1 MSQIL
6 ITRPHGKGADLAQQ
20 LSQEGYQATLFPVLK
35 IDYFT
40 PDNTQL
46 SPLLNADKIIFIS
59 QDAVNA
65 LLALKPDINTK
76 AQFYAVGEQT
86 AEAIWQAFG
95 VRAAV
100 PKQHDSEGL
109 LALKSLQQIDGQNI
123 VLVKG
128 KDGRPTIAKTLK
140 QRGAFLNN
148 LVVYQRSP
156 VEGNSTDWLDH
167 WQSID
172 VKGIVITSNAA
183 VDAIFRQL
191 SVQQLEWLRHC
202 QFYVASA
209 RISEHLAAQQID
221 SANIHIAAGAS
232 DSAMFTCISEG
243 TLMSEDTKPT
253 PQPADTKAAQS
264 STTKVN
270 TKVADSPSA
279 TKKDFA
285 MNQKTN
291 QKTKQETSS
300 PNKQKV
306 SKTGSLALLISLIVA
321 SGVGYQFYQKLNTQ
335 QQANQLINQL
345 SADNQLLSKELQ
357 AVKVAQQTLQ
367 QALFNSEQ
375 KVTTALAASK
385 TETQQ
390 QLESALQR
398 AEQQAYS
405 LNPQEVTSLQRMAEF
420 KLWAE
425 KNYQGAAA
433 VLSRLDALLAEHP
446 GTGAIRQAIHQD
458 LQALS
463 IVEPVAIEA
472 IYLKLHGV
480 SKQVDQLVFNA
491 VALPQEVEQEE
502 QHALSENVSD
512 WQQNLANTWH
522 QMMDGFIKI
531 RHREDVAIEAL
542 LTDQER
548 HLIKQRLS
556 LYLSQ
561 AQDALLTKQASV
573 YFTALNQAS
582 ELVNDY
588 FKQDD
593 PQTQSV
599 LKSLAALNKESLNFN
614 PEITLKSTEQVKE
627 WAQ

>member
-1 MSQIL
+1 MAQIL
-6 ITRPHGKGADLAQQ
+6 ITRPHGKGTDLAQQ
-20 LSQEGYQATLFPVLK
+20 LSQKGYQATLFPVLK

-40 PDNTQL
+40 PNNTQL
-46 SPLLNADKIIFIS
+46 TPLLNADKVIFIS

-156 VEGNSTDWLDH
+156 TEGNSADWLDH

-243 TLMSEDTKPT
+243 TLMSEDTKPI
-253 PQPADTKAAQS
+253 ADTKAAQS

-270 TKVADSPSA
+270 TKVTDSPSA

-285 MNQKTN
+285 M
-291 QKTKQETSS
+291 KQET
-300 PNKQKV
+300 PPTNKQKV

-321 SGVGYQFYQKLNTQ
+321 AGVGYQFYQKLNTQ
-335 QQANQLINQL
+335 QQANQVINQL
-345 SADNQLLSKELQ
+345 SADNQLLGKELQ

-375 KVTTALAASK
+375 KVTAALAASK
-385 TETQQ
+385 TQTQQ

-425 KNYQGAAA
+425 KDYQGATA

-463 IVEPVAIEA
+463 TVEPVAVEA
-472 IYLKLHGV
+472 IYLTLHGV
-480 SKQVDQLVFNA
+480 LGQVDKLVFNA
-491 VALPQEVEQEE
+491 VALPQEVEQED
-502 QHALSENVSD
+502 QHALSENISD
-512 WQQNLANTWH
+512 WQQNLANSW
-522 QMMDGFIKI
+522 QQFKDNFIKI
-531 RHREDVAIEAL
+531 RQREDIAIEPL
-542 LTDQER
+542 LTEQER
-548 HLIKQRLS
+548 HLIQQRLS

-573 YFTALNQAS
+573 YFTALSQA
-582 ELVNDY
+582 EVLVKDY
-588 FKQDD
+588 FKHDD
-593 PQTQSV
+593 ALTKST
-599 LKSLAALNKESLNFN
+599 LKTLQELSKEQLNFS
-614 PEITLKSTEQVKE
+614 PAITLKSTEQVKE

>member
-59 QDAVNA
+59 QDAVKA

-123 VLVKG
+123 ALVKG

-191 SVQQLEWLRHC
+191 SVQQLEWLKHC

-253 PQPADTKAAQS
+253 PQPADIKAAQS

-285 MNQKTN
+285 MNQKT
-291 QKTKQETSS
+291 SS
-300 PNKQKV
+300 TNKQKV

-321 SGVGYQFYQKLNTQ
+321 SGVGFQFYQKFNAQ
-335 QQANQLINQL
+335 QQENRLVDQLYANN
-345 SADNQLLSKELQ
+345 AMLSKELQ
-357 AVKVAQQTLQ
+357 AVKAAQHTLQ

-375 KVTTALAASK
+375 KVAASLAESADNTAK
-385 TETQQ
+385 
-390 QLESALQR
+390 QLANALQR
-398 AEQQAYS
+398 AEQQTYS

-425 KNYQGAAA
+425 HDYKGAAA
-433 VLSRLDALLAEHP
+433 VLARLDSLLAEHP

-463 IVEPVAIEA
+463 TIKPVAIEA

-480 SKQVDQLVFNA
+480 IKQVDELAFNS
-491 VALPQEVEQEE
+491 VSLPEEVVEQ
-502 QHALSENVSD
+502 HSNVLSENVSE
-512 WQQNLANTWH
+512 WRQNLAKSWQQFKDFFVKVRT
-522 QMMDGFIKI
+522 
-531 RHREDVAIEAL
+531 REEMVVAPFLSE
-542 LTDQER
+542 QER
-548 HLIKQRLS
+548 HLVKQRLS
-556 LYLSQ
+556 LYLAQ
-561 AQDALLTKQASV
+561 AQDALLTKQSSV
-573 YFTALNQAS
+573 YFTAIDAAKK
-582 ELVNDY
+582 LVEEY
-588 FKQDD
+588 FQQNEAVSKA
-593 PQTQSV
+593 V
-599 LKSLAALNKESLNFN
+599 LKSLSELSKEQLNFN
-614 PEITLKSTEQVKE
+614 QKVSLQSTEQIKE

>member
-1 MSQIL
+1 MSHIL

-20 LSQEGYQATLFPVLK
+20 LTQGGYQATLFPVLK

-40 PDNTQL
+40 SDSSQL

-59 QDAVNA
+59 QDAVKA
-65 LLALKPDINTK
+65 LLALKPEINTK

-128 KDGRPTIAKTLK
+128 KDGRPTIAKNLK

-148 LVVYQRSP
+148 LVVYQRTP

-183 VDAIFRQL
+183 VDAIFREL

-243 TLMSEDTKPT
+243 NPMSEDIKPT
-253 PQPADTKAAQS
+253 SQPADTKAAQS

-270 TKVADSPSA
+270 AKVADSPSA

-291 QKTKQETSS
+291 PT
-300 PNKQKV
+300 NKQKV

-321 SGVGYQFYQKLNTQ
+321 AGVGYQFYQKLNTQ

-375 KVTTALAASK
+375 KVTAALAAS
-385 TETQQ
+385 EAQTQQ
-390 QLESALQR
+390 QLESALQQ

-425 KNYQGAAA
+425 KDYQGATA
-433 VLSRLDALLAEHP
+433 VLTRLDALLAEHP

-463 IVEPVAIEA
+463 TVEPVAIEA
-472 IYLKLHGV
+472 IYLQLHGLLG
-480 SKQVDQLVFNA
+480 QVDKLVFNA
-491 VALPQEVEQEE
+491 VALPQEVEQED

-512 WQQNLANTWH
+512 WQQNLANSWH
-522 QMMDGFIKI
+522 QFKDNFIKI
-531 RHREDVAIEAL
+531 RQREDIAIEPL
-542 LTDQER
+542 LTEQER
-548 HLIKQRLS
+548 HLIQQRLS

-561 AQDALLTKQASV
+561 AQDALLTKQASI
-573 YFTALNQAS
+573 YFTALSQA
-582 ELVNDY
+582 EVLVKDY
-588 FKQDD
+588 FKHDD
-593 PQTQSV
+593 ALTKST
-599 LKSLAALNKESLNFN
+599 LKALQELSKEQLNFS
-614 PEITLKSTEQVKE
+614 PSITLQSTEQVKE
-627 WAQ
+627 WAK

>member
-40 PDNTQL
+40 PSNTQL

-65 LLALKPDINTK
+65 LLSLKPDINTK

-109 LALKSLQQIDGQNI
+109 LTLKSLQQIDGQNI

-243 TLMSEDTKPT
+243 TLMSEDKQPT
-253 PQPADTKAAQS
+253 SQPADTKAAQS
-264 STTKVN
+264 STTKEN
-270 TKVADSPSA
+270 AKVADSPSA

-291 QKTKQETSS
+291 PT
-300 PNKQKV
+300 NKQKV

-357 AVKVAQQTLQ
+357 VVKVAQQTLQ

-375 KVTTALAASK
+375 KVTAALAASK

-425 KNYQGAAA
+425 KDYQGATA
-433 VLSRLDALLAEHP
+433 VLTRLDTLLAEHP

-463 IVEPVAIEA
+463 TVEPVAIEA
-472 IYLKLHGV
+472 IYLQLHGLLGQID
-480 SKQVDQLVFNA
+480 KLVFNA
-491 VALPQEVEQEE
+491 VALPQEVEQED

-512 WQQNLANTWH
+512 WQQNLANSWH
-522 QMMDGFIKI
+522 QFKDNFIKI
-531 RHREDVAIEAL
+531 RQREDIAIEPL
-542 LTDQER
+542 LTEQER
-548 HLIKQRLS
+548 HLIQQRLS
-556 LYLSQ
+556 LYLAQ

-573 YFTALNQAS
+573 YFTALSQA
-582 ELVNDY
+582 EVLVKDY
-588 FKQDD
+588 FKHDD
-593 PQTQSV
+593 ALTKST
-599 LKSLAALNKESLNFN
+599 LKALQELSKEQLNFS
-614 PEITLKSTEQVKE
+614 PSITLQSTEQVKE
-627 WAQ
+627 WAK

>member
-1 MSQIL
+1 MAQIL

-20 LSQEGYQATLFPVLK
+20 LSQKGYQATLFPVLK

-40 PDNTQL
+40 PNNTQL
-46 SPLLNADKIIFIS
+46 TPLLNADKVIFIS

-156 VEGNSTDWLDH
+156 TEGNSADWLDH

-243 TLMSEDTKPT
+243 TLMSEDTKPI
-253 PQPADTKAAQS
+253 ADTKAAQS

-270 TKVADSPSA
+270 TKVTDSPSA

-285 MNQKTN
+285 M
-291 QKTKQETSS
+291 KQET
-300 PNKQKV
+300 PPTNKQKV

-321 SGVGYQFYQKLNTQ
+321 AGVGYQFYQKLNTQ
-335 QQANQLINQL
+335 QQANQVINQL
-345 SADNQLLSKELQ
+345 SADNQLLGKELQ

-375 KVTTALAASK
+375 KVTAALAASK
-385 TETQQ
+385 TQTQQ

-425 KNYQGAAA
+425 KDYQGATA

-463 IVEPVAIEA
+463 TVEPVAVEA
-472 IYLKLHGV
+472 IYLTLHGV
-480 SKQVDQLVFNA
+480 LGQVDKLVFNA
-491 VALPQEVEQEE
+491 VALPQEVEQED
-502 QHALSENVSD
+502 QHALSENISD
-512 WQQNLANTWH
+512 WQQNLANSW
-522 QMMDGFIKI
+522 QQFKDNFIKI
-531 RHREDVAIEAL
+531 RQREDIAIEPL
-542 LTDQER
+542 LTEQER
-548 HLIKQRLS
+548 HLIQQRLS

-573 YFTALNQAS
+573 YFTALSQA
-582 ELVNDY
+582 EVLVKDY
-588 FKQDD
+588 FKHDD
-593 PQTQSV
+593 ALTKST
-599 LKSLAALNKESLNFN
+599 LKTLQELSKEQLNFS
-614 PEITLKSTEQVKE
+614 PAITLKSTEQVKE

>member
-40 PDNTQL
+40 PSNTQL

-65 LLALKPDINTK
+65 LLSLKPDINTK

-109 LALKSLQQIDGQNI
+109 LTLKSLQQIDGQNI

-243 TLMSEDTKPT
+243 TLMSEDKQPT
-253 PQPADTKAAQS
+253 SQPADTKAAQS

-270 TKVADSPSA
+270 AKVADSPSA

-291 QKTKQETSS
+291 PT
-300 PNKQKV
+300 NKQKV

-357 AVKVAQQTLQ
+357 VVKVAQQTLQ

-375 KVTTALAASK
+375 KVTAALAASK

-425 KNYQGAAA
+425 KDYQGATA
-433 VLSRLDALLAEHP
+433 VLTRLDTLLAEHP

-463 IVEPVAIEA
+463 TVEPVAIEA
-472 IYLKLHGV
+472 IYLQLHGLLGQID
-480 SKQVDQLVFNA
+480 KLVFNA
-491 VALPQEVEQEE
+491 VALPQEVEQED

-512 WQQNLANTWH
+512 WQQNLANSWH
-522 QMMDGFIKI
+522 QFKDNFIKI
-531 RHREDVAIEAL
+531 RQREDIAIEPL
-542 LTDQER
+542 LTEQER
-548 HLIKQRLS
+548 HLIQQRLS
-556 LYLSQ
+556 LYLAQ

-573 YFTALNQAS
+573 YFTALSQA
-582 ELVNDY
+582 EVLVKDY
-588 FKQDD
+588 FKHDD
-593 PQTQSV
+593 ALTKST
-599 LKSLAALNKESLNFN
+599 LKALQELSKEQLKFS
-614 PEITLKSTEQVKE
+614 PSITLQSTEQVKE
-627 WAQ
+627 WAK

>member
-1 MSQIL
+1 MAQIL
-6 ITRPHGKGADLAQQ
+6 ITRPHGKGTDLAQQ
-20 LSQEGYQATLFPVLK
+20 LSQKGYQATLFPVLK

-40 PDNTQL
+40 PNNTQL
-46 SPLLNADKIIFIS
+46 TPLLNADKVIFIS

-156 VEGNSTDWLDH
+156 TEGNSADWLDH

-243 TLMSEDTKPT
+243 TLMSEDTKPI
-253 PQPADTKAAQS
+253 ADTKAAQS

-270 TKVADSPSA
+270 TKVTDSPSA

-285 MNQKTN
+285 M
-291 QKTKQETSS
+291 KQET
-300 PNKQKV
+300 PPTNKQKV

-321 SGVGYQFYQKLNTQ
+321 AGVGYQFYQKLNTQ
-335 QQANQLINQL
+335 QQANQVINQL
-345 SADNQLLSKELQ
+345 SADNQLLGKELQ

-375 KVTTALAASK
+375 KVTAALAASK
-385 TETQQ
+385 TQTQQ

-425 KNYQGAAA
+425 KDYQGATA

-463 IVEPVAIEA
+463 TVEPVAVEA
-472 IYLKLHGV
+472 IYLTLHGV
-480 SKQVDQLVFNA
+480 LGQVDKLVFNA
-491 VALPQEVEQEE
+491 VALPQEVEQED
-502 QHALSENVSD
+502 QHALSENISD
-512 WQQNLANTWH
+512 WQQNLANSW
-522 QMMDGFIKI
+522 QQFKDNFIKI
-531 RHREDVAIEAL
+531 RQREDIAIEPL
-542 LTDQER
+542 LTEQER
-548 HLIKQRLS
+548 HLIQQRLS

-573 YFTALNQAS
+573 YFTALSQA
-582 ELVNDY
+582 EVLVKDY
-588 FKQDD
+588 FKHDD
-593 PQTQSV
+593 ALTKST
-599 LKSLAALNKESLNFN
+599 LKTLQELSKEQLNFS
-614 PEITLKSTEQVKE
+614 PVITLKSTEQVKE

>member
-40 PDNTQL
+40 PSNTQL

-65 LLALKPDINTK
+65 LLSLKPDINTK

-140 QRGAFLNN
+140 LRGAFLNN

-243 TLMSEDTKPT
+243 TLMSEDKQPT
-253 PQPADTKAAQS
+253 SQPADTKAAQS

-270 TKVADSPSA
+270 AKVADSPSA

-291 QKTKQETSS
+291 PT
-300 PNKQKV
+300 NKQKV

-357 AVKVAQQTLQ
+357 VVKVAQQTLQ

-375 KVTTALAASK
+375 KVTAALAASK

-425 KNYQGAAA
+425 KDYQGATA
-433 VLSRLDALLAEHP
+433 VLTRLDTLLAEHP

-463 IVEPVAIEA
+463 TVEPVAIEA
-472 IYLKLHGV
+472 IYLQLHGLLGQID
-480 SKQVDQLVFNA
+480 KLVFNA
-491 VALPQEVEQEE
+491 VALPQEVEQED

-512 WQQNLANTWH
+512 WQQNLANSWH
-522 QMMDGFIKI
+522 QFKDNFIKI
-531 RHREDVAIEAL
+531 RQREDIAIEPL
-542 LTDQER
+542 LTEQER
-548 HLIKQRLS
+548 HLIQQRLS
-556 LYLSQ
+556 LYLAQ

-573 YFTALNQAS
+573 YFTALSQA
-582 ELVNDY
+582 EVLVKDY
-588 FKQDD
+588 FKHDD
-593 PQTQSV
+593 ALTKST
-599 LKSLAALNKESLNFN
+599 LKALQELSKEQLNFS
-614 PEITLKSTEQVKE
+614 PSITLQSTEQVKE
-627 WAQ
+627 WAK

>member
-40 PDNTQL
+40 PSNTQL

-65 LLALKPDINTK
+65 LLSLKPDINTK

-243 TLMSEDTKPT
+243 TLMSEDKQPT
-253 PQPADTKAAQS
+253 SQPADTKAAQS

-270 TKVADSPSA
+270 AKVADSPSA

-291 QKTKQETSS
+291 PT
-300 PNKQKV
+300 NKQKV

-375 KVTTALAASK
+375 KVTAALAASK

-425 KNYQGAAA
+425 KDYQGATA
-433 VLSRLDALLAEHP
+433 VLTRLDTLLAEHP

-463 IVEPVAIEA
+463 TVEPVAIEA
-472 IYLKLHGV
+472 IYLQLHGLLGQID
-480 SKQVDQLVFNA
+480 KLVFNA
-491 VALPQEVEQEE
+491 VALPQEVEQED

-512 WQQNLANTWH
+512 WQQNLANSW
-522 QMMDGFIKI
+522 QQFKDNFIKI
-531 RHREDVAIEAL
+531 RQREDIAIEPL
-542 LTDQER
+542 LTEQER
-548 HLIKQRLS
+548 HLIQQRLS
-556 LYLSQ
+556 LYLAQ

-573 YFTALNQAS
+573 YFTALSQA
-582 ELVNDY
+582 EVLVKDY
-588 FKQDD
+588 FKHDD
-593 PQTQSV
+593 ALTKST
-599 LKSLAALNKESLNFN
+599 LKALQELSKEQLNFS
-614 PEITLKSTEQVKE
+614 PSITLQSTEQVKE
-627 WAQ
+627 WAK

>member
-40 PDNTQL
+40 PSNTQL

-65 LLALKPDINTK
+65 LLSLKPDINTK

-109 LALKSLQQIDGQNI
+109 LTLKSLQQIDGQNI

-243 TLMSEDTKPT
+243 TLMSEDKQPT
-253 PQPADTKAAQS
+253 SQPADTKAAQS

-270 TKVADSPSA
+270 AKVADSPSA

-291 QKTKQETSS
+291 PT
-300 PNKQKV
+300 NKQKV

-357 AVKVAQQTLQ
+357 VVKVAQQTLQ

-375 KVTTALAASK
+375 KVTAALAASK

-425 KNYQGAAA
+425 KDYQGATA
-433 VLSRLDALLAEHP
+433 VLTRLDTLLAEHP

-463 IVEPVAIEA
+463 TVEPVAIEA
-472 IYLKLHGV
+472 IYLQLHGLLGQID
-480 SKQVDQLVFNA
+480 KLVFNA
-491 VALPQEVEQEE
+491 VALPQEVEQED

-512 WQQNLANTWH
+512 WQQNLANSWH
-522 QMMDGFIKI
+522 QFKDNFIKI
-531 RHREDVAIEAL
+531 RQREDIAIEPL
-542 LTDQER
+542 LTEQER
-548 HLIKQRLS
+548 HLIQQRLS
-556 LYLSQ
+556 LYLAQ

-573 YFTALNQAS
+573 YFTALSQA
-582 ELVNDY
+582 EVLVKDY
-588 FKQDD
+588 FKHDD
-593 PQTQSV
+593 ALTKST
-599 LKSLAALNKESLNFN
+599 LKALQELSKEQLNFS
-614 PEITLKSTEQVKE
+614 PSITLQSTEQVKE
-627 WAQ
+627 WAK

>member
-40 PDNTQL
+40 PSNTQL

-65 LLALKPDINTK
+65 LLSLKPDINTK

-109 LALKSLQQIDGQNI
+109 LTLKSLQQIDGQNI

-243 TLMSEDTKPT
+243 TLMSEDKQPT
-253 PQPADTKAAQS
+253 SQPADTKAAQS

-270 TKVADSPSA
+270 AKVADSPSA

-291 QKTKQETSS
+291 PT
-300 PNKQKV
+300 NKQKV

-375 KVTTALAASK
+375 KVTAALAASK

-425 KNYQGAAA
+425 KDYQGATA
-433 VLSRLDALLAEHP
+433 VLTRLDTLLAEHP

-463 IVEPVAIEA
+463 TVEPVAIEA
-472 IYLKLHGV
+472 IYLQLHGLLGQID
-480 SKQVDQLVFNA
+480 KLVFNA
-491 VALPQEVEQEE
+491 VALPQEVEQED

-512 WQQNLANTWH
+512 WQQNLANSW
-522 QMMDGFIKI
+522 QQFKDNFIKI
-531 RHREDVAIEAL
+531 RQREDIAIEPL
-542 LTDQER
+542 LTEQER
-548 HLIKQRLS
+548 HLIQQRLS
-556 LYLSQ
+556 LYLAQ

-573 YFTALNQAS
+573 YFTALSQA
-582 ELVNDY
+582 EVLVKDY
-588 FKQDD
+588 FKHDD
-593 PQTQSV
+593 ALTKST
-599 LKSLAALNKESLNFN
+599 LKALQELSKEQLNFS
-614 PEITLKSTEQVKE
+614 PSITLQSTEQVKE
-627 WAQ
+627 WAK

>member
-6 ITRPHGKGADLAQQ
+6 ITRPHGKGADLAEQ
-20 LSQEGYQATLFPVLK
+20 LSQGGYQATLFPVLK

-59 QDAVNA
+59 QDAVKA
-65 LLALKPDINTK
+65 LLALKPDINIK

-128 KDGRPTIAKTLK
+128 KGGRATIAKNLK

-148 LVVYQRSP
+148 LVVYQRGP
-156 VEGNSTDWLDH
+156 VEGNATDWIDH
-167 WQSID
+167 WQSLD

-183 VDAIFRQL
+183 VDAIFREL
-191 SVQQLEWLRHC
+191 GAKQLEWIRRC

-243 TLMSEDTKPT
+243 NIMSEDIKPT
-253 PQPADTKAAQS
+253 SQLADTKAMQS
-264 STTKVN
+264 SSTKAN
-270 TKVADSPSA
+270 AKVADSPSA

-291 QKTKQETSS
+291 PT
-300 PNKQKV
+300 NKQKV

-321 SGVGYQFYQKLNTQ
+321 AGVGYQFYQKLNTQ
-335 QQANQLINQL
+335 QQENLLVNQL

-375 KVTTALAASK
+375 KVTAALAASEA
-385 TETQQ
+385 ETQQ

-398 AEQQAYS
+398 AEQQTYS

-425 KNYQGAAA
+425 KDYQGATA

-463 IVEPVAIEA
+463 IVKSVPVEA
-472 IYLKLHGV
+472 IYLQLHGV
-480 SKQVDQLVFNA
+480 LGQVDKLTFNA

-531 RHREDVAIEAL
+531 RQREDVAIEAL
-542 LTDQER
+542 LTEQER

-582 ELVNDY
+582 ALVNDY

-599 LKSLAALNKESLNFN
+599 LKALAALNKESLNFN

>member
-6 ITRPHGKGADLAQQ
+6 ITRPHGKGADLAEQ
-20 LSQEGYQATLFPVLK
+20 LSQGGYQATLFPVLK

-59 QDAVNA
+59 QDAVKA
-65 LLALKPDINTK
+65 LLALKPDINIK

-128 KDGRPTIAKTLK
+128 KDGRTTIAKNLK

-148 LVVYQRSP
+148 LVVYQRGP
-156 VEGNSTDWLDH
+156 VEGNATDWIDH
-167 WQSID
+167 WQSLD

-183 VDAIFRQL
+183 VDAIFREL
-191 SVQQLEWLRHC
+191 GAKQLEWIRRC

-243 TLMSEDTKPT
+243 NIMSEDTKLT
-253 PQPADTKAAQS
+253 SQLADTKATQS
-264 STTKVN
+264 SSTKAN
-270 TKVADSPSA
+270 AKVADSPSA

-285 MNQKTN
+285 MNQKPNPT
-291 QKTKQETSS
+291 
-300 PNKQKV
+300 NKQKV

-321 SGVGYQFYQKLNTQ
+321 AGVGYQFYQKLNTQ
-335 QQANQLINQL
+335 QQENLLINQL

-375 KVTTALAASK
+375 KVTAALAASEA
-385 TETQQ
+385 ETQQ

-398 AEQQAYS
+398 AEQQTYS

-425 KNYQGAAA
+425 KDYQGATA

-463 IVEPVAIEA
+463 IVKSVPVEA
-472 IYLKLHGV
+472 IYLQLHGV
-480 SKQVDQLVFNA
+480 LGQVDKLTFNA

-531 RHREDVAIEAL
+531 RQREDVAIEAL
-542 LTDQER
+542 LTEQER

-599 LKSLAALNKESLNFN
+599 LKALAALNKESLNFN

>member
-40 PDNTQL
+40 PSNTQL

-65 LLALKPDINTK
+65 LLSLKPDINTK

-243 TLMSEDTKPT
+243 TLMSEDKQPT
-253 PQPADTKAAQS
+253 SQPADTKAAQS

-270 TKVADSPSA
+270 AKVADSPSA

-291 QKTKQETSS
+291 PT
-300 PNKQKV
+300 NKQKV

-357 AVKVAQQTLQ
+357 VVKVAQQTLQ

-375 KVTTALAASK
+375 KVTAALAASK

-425 KNYQGAAA
+425 KDYQGATA
-433 VLSRLDALLAEHP
+433 VLTRLDTLLAEHP

-463 IVEPVAIEA
+463 TVEPVAIEA
-472 IYLKLHGV
+472 IYLQLHGLLGQID
-480 SKQVDQLVFNA
+480 KLVFNA

-512 WQQNLANTWH
+512 WQQNLANSWH
-522 QMMDGFIKI
+522 QFKDNFIKI
-531 RHREDVAIEAL
+531 RQREDIAIEPL
-542 LTDQER
+542 LTEQER
-548 HLIKQRLS
+548 HLIQQRLS
-556 LYLSQ
+556 LYLAQ
-561 AQDALLTKQASV
+561 AQDALLTQQASV
-573 YFTALNQAS
+573 YFTALSQA
-582 ELVNDY
+582 EVLVKDY
-588 FKQDD
+588 FKHDD
-593 PQTQSV
+593 ALTKST
-599 LKSLAALNKESLNFN
+599 LKALQELSKEQLNFS
-614 PEITLKSTEQVKE
+614 PSITLQSTEQVKE
-627 WAQ
+627 WAK

>member
-65 LLALKPDINTK
+65 LLSLKPDINTK

-243 TLMSEDTKPT
+243 NPMSEDIKPT
-253 PQPADTKAAQS
+253 SQPADTKAAQS

-270 TKVADSPSA
+270 AKVADSPSA

-291 QKTKQETSS
+291 PT
-300 PNKQKV
+300 NKQKV

-321 SGVGYQFYQKLNTQ
+321 AGVGYQFYQKLNTQ

-375 KVTTALAASK
+375 KVTAALAAS
-385 TETQQ
+385 EAQTQQ
-390 QLESALQR
+390 QLESALQQ

-425 KNYQGAAA
+425 KDYQGATA
-433 VLSRLDALLAEHP
+433 VLTRLDALLAEHP

-463 IVEPVAIEA
+463 TVEPVAIEA
-472 IYLKLHGV
+472 IYLQLHGLLG
-480 SKQVDQLVFNA
+480 QVDKLVFNA
-491 VALPQEVEQEE
+491 VALPQEVEQED

-512 WQQNLANTWH
+512 WQQNLANSW
-522 QMMDGFIKI
+522 QQFKDNFIKI
-531 RHREDVAIEAL
+531 RQREDIAIEPL
-542 LTDQER
+542 LTEQER
-548 HLIKQRLS
+548 HLIQQRLS
-556 LYLSQ
+556 LYLAQ

-573 YFTALNQAS
+573 YFTALSQA
-582 ELVNDY
+582 EVLVKDY
-588 FKQDD
+588 FKHDD
-593 PQTQSV
+593 ALTKST
-599 LKSLAALNKESLNFN
+599 LKALQELSKEQLNFS
-614 PEITLKSTEQVKE
+614 PSITLQSTEQVKE
-627 WAQ
+627 WAK

>member
-40 PDNTQL
+40 PSNTQL

-65 LLALKPDINTK
+65 LLSLKPDINTK

-243 TLMSEDTKPT
+243 TLMSEDKQPT
-253 PQPADTKAAQS
+253 SQPADTKAAQS

-270 TKVADSPSA
+270 AKVADSPSA

-291 QKTKQETSS
+291 PT
-300 PNKQKV
+300 NKQKV

-375 KVTTALAASK
+375 KVTAALAASK

-425 KNYQGAAA
+425 KDYQGATA
-433 VLSRLDALLAEHP
+433 VLTRLDTLLAEHP

-463 IVEPVAIEA
+463 TVEPVAIEA
-472 IYLKLHGV
+472 IYLQLHGLLGQID
-480 SKQVDQLVFNA
+480 KLVFNA
-491 VALPQEVEQEE
+491 VALPQEVEQED

-512 WQQNLANTWH
+512 WQQNLANSWH
-522 QMMDGFIKI
+522 QFKDNFIKI
-531 RHREDVAIEAL
+531 RQREDIAIEPL
-542 LTDQER
+542 LTEQER
-548 HLIKQRLS
+548 HLIQQRLS
-556 LYLSQ
+556 LYLAQ

-573 YFTALNQAS
+573 YFTALSQA
-582 ELVNDY
+582 EVLVKDY
-588 FKQDD
+588 FKHDD
-593 PQTQSV
+593 ALTKST
-599 LKSLAALNKESLNFN
+599 LKALQELSKEQLNFS
-614 PEITLKSTEQVKE
+614 PSITLQSTEQVKE
-627 WAQ
+627 WAK

>member
-6 ITRPHGKGADLAQQ
+6 ITRPYGKGADLAEK
-20 LSQEGYQATLFPVLK
+20 LSQGGYQATLFPVLK
-35 IDYFT
+35 IDYLT

-46 SPLLNADKIIFIS
+46 TPLLNADKIIFIS
-59 QDAVNA
+59 QDAVKA

-100 PKQHDSEGL
+100 PKLHDSEGL
-109 LALKSLQQIDGQNI
+109 LALKSLQQVDGLNI

-128 KDGRPTIAKTLK
+128 KGGRATIAKNLK

-148 LVVYQRSP
+148 LVAYQRGP
-156 VEGNSTDWLDH
+156 VEGNATDWLDH
-167 WQSID
+167 WQSLD

-183 VDAIFRQL
+183 VDAIFREL
-191 SVQQLEWLRHC
+191 GAKQLEWIRQC

-209 RISEHLAAQQID
+209 RISEYLAAQQVD

-243 TLMSEDTKPT
+243 NIMTEDTKPT
-253 PQPADTKAAQS
+253 SQLADPKATPNSSTKANA
-264 STTKVN
+264 
-270 TKVADSPSA
+270 KVADSASA

-285 MNQKTN
+285 M
-291 QKTKQETSS
+291 KQETNQN
-300 PNKQKV
+300 NKQKI

-321 SGVGYQFYQKLNTQ
+321 SGVGFQFYQKLHTQ
-335 QQANQLINQL
+335 QQANMLVNQL

-375 KVTTALAASK
+375 KVAASLAENADNTAKQLAA
-385 TETQQ
+385 
-390 QLESALQR
+390 ALQR
-398 AEQQAYS
+398 AEQQTYS

-425 KNYQGAAA
+425 HDYKGAAA
-433 VLSRLDALLAEHP
+433 VLTRLDTLLAEHP
-446 GTGAIRQAIHQD
+446 GTGAIRQAIYQD

-463 IVEPVAIEA
+463 TVEPVAIEA

-480 SKQVDQLVFNA
+480 SKQVDELIFNSISLPEEA
-491 VALPQEVEQEE
+491 VAKKSE
-502 QHALSENVSD
+502 ALSENISEWRQNVAKS
-512 WQQNLANTWH
+512 WQQFKDMFVTV
-522 QMMDGFIKI
+522 
-531 RHREDVAIEAL
+531 RTREDMVVAPFLSE
-542 LTDQER
+542 QER
-548 HLIKQRLS
+548 HLVKQRLS

-561 AQDALLTKQASV
+561 AQDALLAKQSSV
-573 YFTALNQAS
+573 YFTAVDAAK
-582 ELVNDY
+582 EIVNEY
-588 FKQDD
+588 FQQDEAV
-593 PQTQSV
+593 SKAV
-599 LKSLAALNKESLNFN
+599 LKSLSELSKEQLNFN
-614 PEITLKSTEQVKE
+614 QKVSLLSTVQVKE

>member
-1 MSQIL
+1 MSQFL

-46 SPLLNADKIIFIS
+46 TPLLNADKIIFIS
-59 QDAVNA
+59 QDAVKA

-100 PKQHDSEGL
+100 PKLHDSEGL
-109 LALKSLQQIDGQNI
+109 LALKSLQQVDGLNI

-128 KDGRPTIAKTLK
+128 KDGRATIAKNLK

-148 LVVYQRSP
+148 LVVYQRGP
-156 VEGNSTDWLDH
+156 VEGNATDWLDH
-167 WQSID
+167 WQSLD

-183 VDAIFRQL
+183 VDAIFREL
-191 SVQQLEWLRHC
+191 GAKQLEWIRQC

-209 RISEHLAAQQID
+209 RISEYLAAQQID

-243 TLMSEDTKPT
+243 NIMSEDTKPT
-253 PQPADTKAAQS
+253 SQLADPKATPSSSTKANA
-264 STTKVN
+264 KV
-270 TKVADSPSA
+270 VDSASA

-285 MNQKTN
+285 M
-291 QKTKQETSS
+291 KQETNQN
-300 PNKQKV
+300 NKQKI

-321 SGVGYQFYQKLNTQ
+321 SGVGFQFYQKLHTQ
-335 QQANQLINQL
+335 QQANLLVNQL
-345 SADNQLLSKELQ
+345 SADNQLLGKELQ

-375 KVTTALAASK
+375 KVAASLAENADNTAKQLAA
-385 TETQQ
+385 
-390 QLESALQR
+390 ALQR
-398 AEQQAYS
+398 AEQQTYS

-425 KNYQGAAA
+425 HDYNGAAA
-433 VLSRLDALLAEHP
+433 VLTRLDTLLAEHP
-446 GTGAIRQAIHQD
+446 GTGAIRQAIYQD

-463 IVEPVAIEA
+463 TVEPVAIEA

-480 SKQVDQLVFNA
+480 LGQVDKLVFNA
-491 VALPQEVEQEE
+491 VALPQEVEQKE
-502 QHALSENVSD
+502 QHVLSENVSD
-512 WQQNLANTWH
+512 WQQNLANSW
-522 QMMDGFIKI
+522 QQFKDNFIKI
-531 RHREDVAIEAL
+531 RQREDIAIEPL
-542 LTDQER
+542 LTEYER
-548 HLIKQRLS
+548 HLIQQRLS

-561 AQDALLTKQASV
+561 AQDALLTKQASI
-573 YFTALNQAS
+573 YFTALSQA
-582 ELVNDY
+582 EVLVKDY
-588 FKQDD
+588 FQHDEALTKS
-593 PQTQSV
+593 T
-599 LKSLAALNKESLNFN
+599 LKALQELSKEQLNFS
-614 PEITLKSTEQVKE
+614 PAITLQSTEQIKE
-627 WAQ
+627 WAK

>member
-40 PDNTQL
+40 PSNTQL

-65 LLALKPDINTK
+65 LLSLKPDINTK

-243 TLMSEDTKPT
+243 TLMSEDKQPT
-253 PQPADTKAAQS
+253 SQPADTKAAQS

-270 TKVADSPSA
+270 AKVADSPSA

-291 QKTKQETSS
+291 PT
-300 PNKQKV
+300 NKQKV

-357 AVKVAQQTLQ
+357 VVKVAQQTLQ

-375 KVTTALAASK
+375 KVTAALAASK

-425 KNYQGAAA
+425 KDYQGATA
-433 VLSRLDALLAEHP
+433 VLTRLDTLLAEHP

-463 IVEPVAIEA
+463 TVEPVAIEA
-472 IYLKLHGV
+472 IYLQLHGLLGQID
-480 SKQVDQLVFNA
+480 KLVFNA
-491 VALPQEVEQEE
+491 VALPQEVEQED

-512 WQQNLANTWH
+512 WQQNLANSW
-522 QMMDGFIKI
+522 QQFKDNFIKI
-531 RHREDVAIEAL
+531 RQREDIAIEPL
-542 LTDQER
+542 LTEQER
-548 HLIKQRLS
+548 HLIQQRLS
-556 LYLSQ
+556 LYLAQ

-573 YFTALNQAS
+573 YFTALSQA
-582 ELVNDY
+582 EVLVKDY
-588 FKQDD
+588 FKHDD
-593 PQTQSV
+593 ALTKST
-599 LKSLAALNKESLNFN
+599 LKALQELSKEQLNFS
-614 PEITLKSTEQVKE
+614 PSITLQSTEQVKE
-627 WAQ
+627 WAK

>member
-1 MSQIL
+1 MAQIL
-6 ITRPHGKGADLAQQ
+6 ITRPHGKGTDLAQQ
-20 LSQEGYQATLFPVLK
+20 LSQKGYQATLFPVLK

-40 PDNTQL
+40 PNNTQL
-46 SPLLNADKIIFIS
+46 TPLLNADKVIFIS

-128 KDGRPTIAKTLK
+128 KDGRATIAKTLK

-156 VEGNSTDWLDH
+156 TEGNSADWLDH

-243 TLMSEDTKPT
+243 TLMSEDTKPI
-253 PQPADTKAAQS
+253 ADTKAAQS

-270 TKVADSPSA
+270 TKVTDSPSA

-285 MNQKTN
+285 M
-291 QKTKQETSS
+291 KQET
-300 PNKQKV
+300 PPTNKQKV

-321 SGVGYQFYQKLNTQ
+321 AGVGYQFYQKLNTQ
-335 QQANQLINQL
+335 QQANQVINQL
-345 SADNQLLSKELQ
+345 SADNQLLGKELQ

-375 KVTTALAASK
+375 KVTAALAASK
-385 TETQQ
+385 TQTQQ

-425 KNYQGAAA
+425 KDYQGATA

-463 IVEPVAIEA
+463 TVEPVAVEA
-472 IYLKLHGV
+472 IYLTLHGV
-480 SKQVDQLVFNA
+480 LGQVDKLVFNA
-491 VALPQEVEQEE
+491 VALPQEVEQED
-502 QHALSENVSD
+502 QHALSENISD
-512 WQQNLANTWH
+512 WQQNLANSW
-522 QMMDGFIKI
+522 QQFKDNFIKI
-531 RHREDVAIEAL
+531 RQREDIAIEPL
-542 LTDQER
+542 LTEQER
-548 HLIKQRLS
+548 HLIQQRLS

-573 YFTALNQAS
+573 YFTALSQA
-582 ELVNDY
+582 EVLVKDY
-588 FKQDD
+588 FKHDD
-593 PQTQSV
+593 ALTKST
-599 LKSLAALNKESLNFN
+599 LKTLQELSKEQLNFS
-614 PEITLKSTEQVKE
+614 PAITLKSTEQVKE

>member
-40 PDNTQL
+40 PSNTQL

-65 LLALKPDINTK
+65 LLSLKPDINTK

-243 TLMSEDTKPT
+243 TLMSEDKQPT
-253 PQPADTKAAQS
+253 SQPADTKAAQS

-270 TKVADSPSA
+270 AKVADSPSA

-291 QKTKQETSS
+291 PT
-300 PNKQKV
+300 NKQKV

-357 AVKVAQQTLQ
+357 VVKVAQQTLQ

-375 KVTTALAASK
+375 KVTAALAASK

-425 KNYQGAAA
+425 KDYQGATA
-433 VLSRLDALLAEHP
+433 VLTRLDTLLAEHP

-463 IVEPVAIEA
+463 TVEPVAIEA
-472 IYLKLHGV
+472 IYLQLHGLLGQID
-480 SKQVDQLVFNA
+480 KLVFNA
-491 VALPQEVEQEE
+491 VALPQEVEQED

-512 WQQNLANTWH
+512 WQQNLANSWH
-522 QMMDGFIKI
+522 QFKDNFIKI
-531 RHREDVAIEAL
+531 RQREDIAIEPL
-542 LTDQER
+542 LTEQER
-548 HLIKQRLS
+548 HLIQQRLS
-556 LYLSQ
+556 LYLAQ

-573 YFTALNQAS
+573 YFTALSQA
-582 ELVNDY
+582 EVLVKDY
-588 FKQDD
+588 FKHDD
-593 PQTQSV
+593 ALTKST
-599 LKSLAALNKESLNFN
+599 LKALQELSKEQLNFS
-614 PEITLKSTEQVKE
+614 PSITLQSTEQVKE
-627 WAQ
+627 WAK

>member
-40 PDNTQL
+40 PSNTQL

-65 LLALKPDINTK
+65 LLSLKPDINTK

-109 LALKSLQQIDGQNI
+109 LSLKSLQQIDGQNI

-243 TLMSEDTKPT
+243 TLMSEDKQPT
-253 PQPADTKAAQS
+253 SQPADTKAAQS

-270 TKVADSPSA
+270 AKVADSPSA

-291 QKTKQETSS
+291 PT
-300 PNKQKV
+300 NKQKV

-375 KVTTALAASK
+375 KVTAALAASK

-425 KNYQGAAA
+425 KDYQGATA
-433 VLSRLDALLAEHP
+433 VLTRLDTLLAEHP

-463 IVEPVAIEA
+463 TVEPVAIEA
-472 IYLKLHGV
+472 IYLQLHGLLGQID
-480 SKQVDQLVFNA
+480 KLVFNA
-491 VALPQEVEQEE
+491 VALPQEVEQED

-512 WQQNLANTWH
+512 WQQNLANSW
-522 QMMDGFIKI
+522 QQFKDNFIKI
-531 RHREDVAIEAL
+531 RQREDIAIEPL
-542 LTDQER
+542 LTEQER
-548 HLIKQRLS
+548 HLIQQRLS
-556 LYLSQ
+556 LYLAQ

-573 YFTALNQAS
+573 YFTALSQA
-582 ELVNDY
+582 EVLVKDY
-588 FKQDD
+588 FKHDD
-593 PQTQSV
+593 ALTKST
-599 LKSLAALNKESLNFN
+599 LKALQELSKEQLNFS
-614 PEITLKSTEQVKE
+614 PSITLQSTEQVKE
-627 WAQ
+627 WAK

>member
-40 PDNTQL
+40 PSNTQL

-65 LLALKPDINTK
+65 LLSLKPDINTK

-140 QRGAFLNN
+140 QHGAFLNN

-243 TLMSEDTKPT
+243 TLMSEDKQPT
-253 PQPADTKAAQS
+253 SQPADTKAAQS

-270 TKVADSPSA
+270 AKVADSPSA

-291 QKTKQETSS
+291 PT
-300 PNKQKV
+300 NKQKV

-357 AVKVAQQTLQ
+357 VVKVAQQTLQ

-375 KVTTALAASK
+375 KVTAALAASK

-425 KNYQGAAA
+425 KDYQGATA
-433 VLSRLDALLAEHP
+433 VLTRLDTLLAEHP

-463 IVEPVAIEA
+463 TVEPVAIEA
-472 IYLKLHGV
+472 IYLQLHGLLGQID
-480 SKQVDQLVFNA
+480 KLVFNA
-491 VALPQEVEQEE
+491 VALPQEVEQED

-512 WQQNLANTWH
+512 WQQNLANSWH
-522 QMMDGFIKI
+522 QFKDNFIKI
-531 RHREDVAIEAL
+531 RQREDIAIEPL
-542 LTDQER
+542 LTEQER
-548 HLIKQRLS
+548 HLIQQRLS
-556 LYLSQ
+556 LYLAQ

-573 YFTALNQAS
+573 YFTALSQA
-582 ELVNDY
+582 EVLVKDY
-588 FKQDD
+588 FKHDD
-593 PQTQSV
+593 ALTKST
-599 LKSLAALNKESLNFN
+599 LKALQELSKEQLNFS
-614 PEITLKSTEQVKE
+614 PSITLQSTEQVKE
-627 WAQ
+627 WAK